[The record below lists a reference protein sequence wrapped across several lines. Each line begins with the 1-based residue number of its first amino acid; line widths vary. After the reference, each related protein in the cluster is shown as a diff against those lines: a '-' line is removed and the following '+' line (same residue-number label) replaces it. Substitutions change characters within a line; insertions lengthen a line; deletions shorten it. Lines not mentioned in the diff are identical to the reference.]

1 MCNLG
6 KSINV
11 LGGELLT
18 CCKDPL
24 TGFFRDGL
32 CRTNSS
38 DFGEHIVCALIDQK
52 FLEFSKLM
60 GNDLI
65 TPVPEY
71 DFKGLKQGDKWCL
84 CADRWIEALK
94 NDCAPLIVL
103 ESTDKKILKKVDY
116 LTLKRYSI
124 EYKTLN

>member
-1 MCNLG
+1 
-6 KSINV
+6 
-11 LGGELLT
+11 
-18 CCKDPL
+18 
-24 TGFFRDGL
+24 
-32 CRTNSS
+32 
-38 DFGEHIVCALIDQK
+38 
-52 FLEFSKLM
+52 M

>member
-32 CRTNSS
+32 CRTTSS